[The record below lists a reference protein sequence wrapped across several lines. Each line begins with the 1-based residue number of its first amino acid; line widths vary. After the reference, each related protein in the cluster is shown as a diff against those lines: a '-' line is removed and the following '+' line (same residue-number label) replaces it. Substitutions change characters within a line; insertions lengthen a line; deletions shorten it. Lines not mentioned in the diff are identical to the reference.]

1 MGLVDVLHRHGNMPE
16 ERMAL
21 EWLCAQG
28 APTIVVPRE
37 SEISRELMG
46 GFFVPQNPTEATG
59 ITHRRKP
66 RSFPRVRVDPDRITV
81 QFSWASATIPGELEA
96 AMAGLL
102 SRLPRFGHSSS
113 LCIAAMN
120 EPVNADGELL
130 EPSSEAGSS
139 EMMLRVP
146 YAGLLRDAER
156 AFDAQG
162 RDGEIKDLINA
173 AAKTAKPEKML
184 KPKAS
189 SRGRYD
195 PPHQWQS
202 YSAVGGP
209 EAIPGP
215 WDSRLFVMR
224 QIGGKRFD
232 LLSTWQITEVLHKTL
247 LSRWNDHGAEFGPI
261 PGWLSGH
268 ETQSGTASAA
278 GPRRQGT
285 HLSLFPLPFVGSDH
299 ADGHILG
306 LAMAVP
312 RHTDAGID
320 AATQRIQWL
329 RMKNALFGN
338 DGRLRLHAL
347 DGSWEMDIE
356 PHAELSPQR
365 FSRSGLRSHRWT
377 HASTSWDSVTP
388 VILDRHPKPHFSR
401 DPDAWASSCV
411 EIISSSCLR
420 LGLPRPVAVEVSVAS
435 ALQGVPS
442 ASAFAAPAPRNG
454 RPVRFHVHA
463 SVRFDAPVKGPL
475 LIGAGRYR
483 GYGLFLPSDRN
494 GQLAETSIP

>member
-1 MGLVDVLHRHGNMPE
+1 
-16 ERMAL
+16 MAL

-81 QFSWASATIPGELEA
+81 QFSWPSATIPGELEVP
-96 AMAGLL
+96 MAGLL

-113 LCIAAMN
+113 LCIAAMH

-130 EPSSEAGSS
+130 EPSAEAESS
-139 EMMLRVP
+139 AMMLRVP

-156 AFDAQG
+156 SFDAQG
-162 RDGEIKDLINA
+162 RDGERKDLINA

-202 YSAVGGP
+202 YRAAGNP
-209 EAIPGP
+209 EAIAGP
-215 WDSRLFVMR
+215 WDSRILVLR

-268 ETQSGTASAA
+268 EAPSSPGAA
-278 GPRRQGT
+278 AEPRRQGR
-285 HLSLFPLPFVGSDH
+285 HLSLFPLPFVASDH

-306 LAMAVP
+306 LALAMP
-312 RHTDAGID
+312 RHTDAGVD
-320 AATQRIQWL
+320 AATQRLQWL
-329 RMKNALFGN
+329 RMKNALFGE
-338 DGRLRLHAL
+338 GAPLFLHAL
-347 DGSWEMDIE
+347 DGSWEMELE
-356 PHAELSPQR
+356 PHSELTRNR
-365 FSRSGLRSHRWT
+365 FSRSGLQSHRWT
-377 HASTSWDSVTP
+377 RASTTWDSVTP
-388 VILDRHPKPHFSR
+388 VILDRHPKPSFGR
-401 DPDAWASSCV
+401 DPEAWAASCTD
-411 EIISSSCLR
+411 IISASCER
-420 LGLPRPVAVEVSVAS
+420 LGLPRPVAVDVEIAS
-435 ALQGVPS
+435 HLQGVPA
-442 ASAFAAPAPRNG
+442 ASAFAAPAPRHG
-454 RPVRFHVHA
+454 RPPRFHVHA
-463 SVRFDAPVKGPL
+463 SMRFAAPVKGPL

-483 GYGLFLPSDRN
+483 GYGLFLPAD
-494 GQLAETSIP
+494 